1 MYSVKYMKNIMR
13 KNFNWDKKI
22 SELEK
27 KRNKLSDKLIN
38 LKSSGKNTMGQLELV
53 EMELKTLSEL
63 RKYLQFVNDERRT
76 I

>member
-22 SELEK
+22 SELKK

-38 LKSSGKNTMGQLELV
+38 LKSSGKNTMGQLELI

-63 RKYLQFVNDERRT
+63 RKYLQFINDERRT

>member
-1 MYSVKYMKNIMR
+1 MFKKHSIKYMTR

-53 EMELKTLSEL
+53 EMELRILSEL
-63 RKYLQFVNDERRT
+63 RKYLQFINDERSR
-76 I
+76 

>member
-1 MYSVKYMKNIMR
+1 MYSLKYMKNITR

-27 KRNKLSDKLIN
+27 KRDKLSDKLTN
-38 LKSSGKNTMGQLELV
+38 LKSSGKNTIGQLELV
-53 EMELKTLSEL
+53 RMELRTLSEL

>member
-1 MYSVKYMKNIMR
+1 MNNLKYMRNITR

-22 SELEK
+22 SELEN
-27 KRNKLSDKLIN
+27 KRDKLSDKLIN
-38 LKSSGKNTMGQLELV
+38 LKSSGKNTLGQLELV
-53 EMELKTLSEL
+53 QTELRTLSEL